1 LKTRRRFTFEE
12 IVVPK
17 VDVLMD
23 EEQVESVAEED
34 YDAEKITVL
43 EGLSAVRKRPSM
55 YIGSTGPTG
64 LHHLVYEVI
73 DNAIDEAMAGYC
85 SWIKIILKSDGS
97 VSIEDNGRGIPIDIH
112 SKYGVSGVEIAMTK
126 LHAGGKFD
134 KSTYK
139 VSGGLHGVGV
149 SVVNALSIWL
159 KVEVFRNGNIYR
171 QWYKQGDKSSELEI
185 IGKTQNTGTRVRFL
199 PDKEIFNIIEFDF
212 KTLVD
217 RVREMAFLNRNVTI
231 EISNELTGAE
241 NIFHYEGGIV
251 SFVEYL
257 NKNKKALHDP
267 IYFRGEEGDT
277 QAEMAIQY
285 NDSFIPNIYAFANNI
300 NTREGGYHLSG
311 FKAALTRTVNDYARG
326 KKFLKDS
333 DPNLLGNDILEGV
346 AAIISVRLPEPQ
358 FEGQT
363 KTKLGNSEL
372 KGMMERI
379 TNQSLSEIFEENPA
393 VAEIIA
399 KRSIVAASARLAAK
413 KARDL
418 TRRKSYLE
426 SAALPGKLAD
436 CQERDP
442 YKCEIFIVEGDSAG
456 GSAKQGRDRAF
467 QAILP
472 LRGKI
477 LNVEKARLDR
487 ILRNKEILALLT
499 ALGCGVGEE
508 FNIEKLRYRKIII
521 MTDADIDGAHI
532 RTLLLTFFYRYLG
545 QLVDAGCVYVAQPPL
560 FRIQKGRRADY
571 AYSEEEKER
580 IVEELGDRGLTI
592 QRYKG
597 LGEMN
602 PDQLWETTM
611 DVDKRML
618 IRIDDNDH
626 VESDK
631 LFTKLMGEEVE
642 PRRAFIQKH
651 ALEVVNLDI

>member
-1 LKTRRRFTFEE
+1 
-12 IVVPK
+12 
-17 VDVLMD
+17 MD
-23 EEQVESVAEED
+23 ETKVETVADED
-34 YDAEKITVL
+34 YDAGKITVL

-64 LHHLVYEVI
+64 LHHLVYEVV

-85 SWIKIILKSDGS
+85 TWIKIILKSDGS

-112 SKYGVSGVEIAMTK
+112 PKYGISGVEIAMTK

-171 QWYKQGDKSSELEI
+171 QWYKRGERSSELEM
-185 IGKTQNTGTRVRFL
+185 IGKTHHTGTRVRFL
-199 PDKEIFNIIEFDF
+199 PDSEIFNSIEFDF

-231 EISNELTGAE
+231 EISNELSGVE
-241 NIFHYEGGIV
+241 HLFHYEGGIV

-267 IYFRGEEGDT
+267 LYFQGEEGDT
-277 QAEMAIQY
+277 QVEMAIQY

-372 KGMMERI
+372 KGLMERI
-379 TNQSLSEIFEENPA
+379 TNQRLSEIFEENP
-393 VAEIIA
+393 VIAEIIS
-399 KRSIVAASARLAAK
+399 KRGIVAASARLAAK

-545 QLVDAGCVYVAQPPL
+545 DLVDAGCVYVAQPPL
-560 FRIQKGRRADY
+560 YRIQRGRRADY
-571 AYSEEEKER
+571 AYTDEEKER
-580 IVEELGDRGLTI
+580 IVEEMGERGLTI

-611 DVDKRML
+611 DVDRRML
-618 IRIDDNDH
+618 IRIDDEDH
-626 VESDK
+626 IESDK

>member
-1 LKTRRRFTFEE
+1 
-12 IVVPK
+12 
-17 VDVLMD
+17 MD

-651 ALEVVNLDI
+651 ALEVVSLDI

>member
-1 LKTRRRFTFEE
+1 
-12 IVVPK
+12 
-17 VDVLMD
+17 MD

>member
-1 LKTRRRFTFEE
+1 MN
-12 IVVPK
+12 
-17 VDVLMD
+17 D
-23 EEQVESVAEED
+23 EQVENVTGED
-34 YDAEKITVL
+34 YDSEKITVL

-64 LHHLVYEVI
+64 LHHLVYEVV
-73 DNAIDEAMAGYC
+73 DNAIDEAMAGFC
-85 SWIKIILKSDGS
+85 SWIKIVLKSEGS

-112 SKYGVSGVEIAMTK
+112 PKYGISGVEIAMTK

-149 SVVNALSIWL
+149 SVVNALSTWL

-171 QWYKQGDKSSELEI
+171 QWYKRGDKSSELEV
-185 IGKTQNTGTRVRFL
+185 IGKTHHTGTRVRFL
-199 PDKEIFNIIEFDF
+199 PDREIFNSIEFDF

-231 EISNELTGAE
+231 EITNELSGAE
-241 NIFHYEGGIV
+241 HFFHYEGGIV
-251 SFVEYL
+251 SFVKYL
-257 NKNKKALHDP
+257 NKNKKGLHDP
-267 IYFRGEEGDT
+267 LYFQGEEGDT
-277 QAEMAIQY
+277 QAEIAIQY
-285 NDSFIPNIYAFANNI
+285 NDSFLPNIYAYANNI

-333 DPNLLGNDILEGV
+333 DSNLHGNDILEGI

-372 KGMMERI
+372 KGLMERI
-379 TNQSLSEIFEENPA
+379 TNQRLSEIFEENP
-393 VAEIIA
+393 VIAEIIS
-399 KRSIVAASARLAAK
+399 KRAIVAASARLAAK

-418 TRRKSYLE
+418 TRRKSFLE

-560 FRIQKGRRADY
+560 YRLQKGRRADY
-571 AYSEEEKER
+571 AYSDEEKER
-580 IVEELGDRGLTI
+580 IVEELGERGLTI

-618 IRIDDNDH
+618 IRIDDEDH
-626 VESDK
+626 IESDK